1 MERRSKER
9 RFMERCSKERCSME
23 RRPIGGSSI
32 EMSYGERF

>member
-1 MERRSKER
+1 
-9 RFMERCSKERCSME
+9 MERCSMERCSMERRFME

>member
-1 MERRSKER
+1 
-9 RFMERCSKERCSME
+9 MERCSMEMCSMERRFME

>member
-1 MERRSKER
+1 MEMCS
-9 RFMERCSKERCSME
+9 MERCSMERRFME